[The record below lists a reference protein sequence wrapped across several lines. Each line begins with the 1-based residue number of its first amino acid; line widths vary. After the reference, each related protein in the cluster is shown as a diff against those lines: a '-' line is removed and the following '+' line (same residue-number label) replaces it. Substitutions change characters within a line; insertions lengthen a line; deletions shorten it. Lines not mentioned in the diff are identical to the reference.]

1 MTFDQ
6 KVIRNGRITV
16 GIACIANFVPA
27 LYVDLKYGVQPSI
40 SVLLQL
46 YGALAATY
54 GITWII
60 QPIAYYP
67 TMGAAGSYIGWLAGS
82 CGDIRMPAA
91 AMAQKIVGV
100 EPGTHEGDVIGTLG
114 VACSVFVSASLITLF
129 VIIGNQVIPMLPPF
143 ITGSFSYILPSLFGA
158 IFVDNARKNLK
169 ARTLHI
175 RCRYRTSLLR
185 KEDRYEQC
193 NHQHPCYR
201 CRYRC
206 FKSSLC
212 SEQKQGSCCKVID
225 HI

>member
-16 GIACIANFVPA
+16 GLACIANFLPA
-27 LYVDLKYGVQPSI
+27 LYVGLHYGVQPSI

-100 EPGTHEGDVIGTLG
+100 EAGTHEGDVIGTMG

-169 ARTLHI
+169 AGLITFVAGVA
-175 RCRYRTSLLR
+175 LLYFG
-185 KEDRYEQC
+185 KKIGM
-193 NHQHPCYR
+193 N
-201 CRYRC
+201 
-206 FKSSLC
+206 SAIINIL
-212 SEQKQGSCCKVID
+212 VIAVGIGVSRLIYVQNRD
-225 HI
+225 KAAAAK